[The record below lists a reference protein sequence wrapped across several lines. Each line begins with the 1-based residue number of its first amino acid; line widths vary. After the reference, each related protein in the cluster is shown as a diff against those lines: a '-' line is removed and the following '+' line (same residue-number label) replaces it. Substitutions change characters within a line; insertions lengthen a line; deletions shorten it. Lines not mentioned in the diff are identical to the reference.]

1 MEWIARMVRQSV
13 ASGIDGIC
21 LFGEVSPFRTGAEIN
36 YLALE
41 HLGNADNPQ
50 ADQDAFVERIAAP
63 LLGGKDHARDFVR
76 FAGLLDARFPDNRKG
91 IPAALTSI
99 YGRLAT
105 LPPDAARRWCWL
117 ANQLASFEYL

>member
-1 MEWIARMVRQSV
+1 MTRFYLAVIRSTKAW
-13 ASGIDGIC
+13 
-21 LFGEVSPFRTGAEIN
+21 FNPKSPFHTGAELN

-41 HLGNADNPQ
+41 DFGSTGNPQ
-50 ADQDAFVERIAAP
+50 ADQDAFVERIAVP
-63 LLGGKDHARDFVR
+63 LLGGKDHSHDFVR
-76 FAGLLDARFPDNRKG
+76 FAGLLDARFPERRKQ

-117 ANQLASFEYL
+117 ANQLASFGYL

>member
-1 MEWIARMVRQSV
+1 MVQQSV
-13 ASGIDGIC
+13 TSGIEGIS
-21 LFGEVSPFRTGAEIN
+21 LFGEVSPFQTGAELN

-41 HLGNADNPQ
+41 HFGSADNPQ
-50 ADQDAFVERIAAP
+50 SDQAAFIERIAAP

-76 FAGLLDARFPDNRKG
+76 FAGLLDARFPDNRKE
-91 IPAALTSI
+91 IPAALTNI

-117 ANQLASFEYL
+117 ANQLASFEYV